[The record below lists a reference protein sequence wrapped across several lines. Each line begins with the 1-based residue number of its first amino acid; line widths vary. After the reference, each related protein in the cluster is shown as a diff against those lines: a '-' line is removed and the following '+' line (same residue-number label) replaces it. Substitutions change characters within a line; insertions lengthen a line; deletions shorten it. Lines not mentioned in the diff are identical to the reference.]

1 MYGMKHR
8 LSHEIDN
15 YPEPE
20 DEGTIRVTARIFDQE
35 DNSTFT
41 TLLLAKDFIEND
53 ECNSKEDLNYFLLEA
68 GINEDVINNVI
79 HELIVYYSPGCAL
92 KVRLDL
98 VPDYLDD
105 DDDQDDDFEIQ
116 EAAQVSFDDTSSI
129 WFRPACKL
137 VVKSLPIKIYNKKIK
152 KEKKKMISF
161 EECRICLQEFSNGGM
176 VVTLPCGHEF
186 DDECIV
192 KWFETSHV
200 CPLCRLEL
208 PCLFF
213 FFLFKLSCHVKK
225 MKYSMSRLPG

>member
-1 MYGMKHR
+1 MQQK

-15 YPEPE
+15 YPEP
-20 DEGTIRVTARIFDQE
+20 DDVGTITVTTRIFGQD

-41 TLLLAKDFIEND
+41 TLSLAREFIEND

-68 GINEDVINNVI
+68 EINEDVIYNVI
-79 HELIVYYSPGCAL
+79 QELIVYVDEVTCSASSDYSPGS
-92 KVRLDL
+92 
-98 VPDYLDD
+98 
-105 DDDQDDDFEIQ
+105 IQ
-116 EAAQVSFDDTSSI
+116 
-129 WFRPACKL
+129 FRPASKL
-137 VVKSLPIKIYNKKIK
+137 AVKSLARKTYNKKIE

-161 EECRICLQEFSNGGM
+161 EECRICLKEFSNGGM

-208 PCLFF
+208 PCQEDEI
-213 FFLFKLSCHVKK
+213 
-225 MKYSMSRLPG
+225 

>member
-1 MYGMKHR
+1 MKHR

-53 ECNSKEDLNYFLLEA
+53 ECNSKEDLNYFFE
-68 GINEDVINNVI
+68 
-79 HELIVYYSPGCAL
+79 YSPGCAL

-192 KWFETSHV
+192 K
-200 CPLCRLEL
+200 C
-208 PCLFF
+208 
-213 FFLFKLSCHVKK
+213 CHVKK

>member
-1 MYGMKHR
+1 MKYR

-20 DEGTIRVTARIFDQE
+20 DEGIIRVTARIFGQE

-53 ECNSKEDLNYFLLEA
+53 ECSE
-68 GINEDVINNVI
+68 
-79 HELIVYYSPGCAL
+79 YSPGCVL
-92 KVRLDL
+92 KVQLDL

-105 DDDQDDDFEIQ
+105 DDDEDDDFEIQ

-129 WFRPACKL
+129 WFRPVSKL
-137 VVKSLPIKIYNKKIK
+137 VVK
-152 KEKKKMISF
+152 
-161 EECRICLQEFSNGGM
+161 ICLQEFSNGGM

-192 KWFETSHV
+192 KWFEISHV
-200 CPLCRLEL
+200 CPLCRLEF
-208 PCLFF
+208 PCQEDEI
-213 FFLFKLSCHVKK
+213 
-225 MKYSMSRLPG
+225 